1 MPDKKKRLMGRG
13 YTININTKIR
23 LGFFLTVLPLF
34 FIVGAT
40 YFPLRKI
47 VFENSARQ
55 IVLISSSGQEQFSS
69 FLRTSYLFF
78 REWVEGDVFRLA
90 TEFDAWD
97 DLKYQMDSIQR
108 VHEEFPIMLMVNKR
122 GVIIQESRLF
132 KDKKNSTSLIGQSV
146 SYFDKISEIAS
157 GPAFVVDSSPELPN
171 RDNASLLLFV
181 HQTKDS
187 IENVN
192 GHFLSFLD
200 LSSLNGICKEIL
212 NELASSSLP
221 GSHVAVVDM
230 VSNKTIS
237 WAVNG
242 EPSVGSFKL
251 PVSAQKLMKA
261 AKPGE
266 IKVFNT
272 EAGHQ
277 HLLYLPLEFE
287 SDSSKENEKQFS
299 LCLVLCVHEEEIM
312 AKVSGTLVLS
322 TGIAGIGL
330 VLALVFSALTVKM
343 LTSPITQLVQVLQ
356 QYTRGDSTVRAVV
369 KSRDEIGY
377 FAQEFNS
384 MLEKIETSSL
394 ALQES
399 EARYRN
405 LFNSLQKAVSSKNYR
420 FRFDLPHNEEDD
432 LVDSLNAMLET
443 LENADIK
450 SREEDWIK
458 TGVNRL
464 SEQISGNYKLDE
476 LCRKAITFIARYMKA
491 LTGTMFIRRQEDEQ
505 SGSFYELVAA
515 YAYETDKDERYGYRE
530 KEGLLGQAVK
540 ERKPLHLTNIPDNYL
555 KISSSLGSGKPSDV
569 LIFPL
574 IYEGEVQGV
583 VELATNFR
591 MKKKHLNLADQIGR
605 VIGVAVYSAIVNDQ
619 FKKQSESLLRQQENL
634 QKANRELEEQNLL
647 LQEVESEEL

>member
-1 MPDKKKRLMGRG
+1 MSDRKNRLMGRG

-40 YFPLRKI
+40 YFPLRNI

-108 VHEEFPIMLMVNKR
+108 VHKEFPIMLMVNKR

-132 KDKKNSTSLIGQSV
+132 KRNSSGTTLIGQPLP
-146 SYFDKISEIAS
+146 YFKDISGIAS
-157 GPAFVVDSSPELPN
+157 GPAFVVDSGPELPN

-200 LSSLNGICKEIL
+200 LSSLKGICNEIL
-212 NELASSSLP
+212 KELKSSSLP
-221 GSHVAVVDM
+221 GSHVAVVNM
-230 VSNKTIS
+230 NSNKVIS
-237 WAVNG
+237 YAAHEDKDGNDT
-242 EPSVGSFKL
+242 FKL
-251 PVSAQKLMKA
+251 PVTAQTL
-261 AKPGE
+261 AKEARPGQ

-272 EAGHQ
+272 ETGNQ
-277 HLLYLPLEFE
+277 HLLYLPLDLE
-287 SDSSKENEKQFS
+287 SDSDKKKNKCA

-312 AKVSGTLVLS
+312 AKVSGTLFLS
-322 TGIAGIGL
+322 MGIAGIGL

-356 QYTRGDSTVRAVV
+356 QYTGGDSSVRAEV

-384 MLEKIETSSL
+384 MLEKIEASSL

-405 LFNSLQKAVSSKNYR
+405 FFNSLQKAVNSKNYK

-432 LVDSLNAMLET
+432 LVASLNAMLET
-443 LENADIK
+443 LENADLK

-458 TGVNRL
+458 TGVNQL

-476 LCRKAITFIARYMKA
+476 LCLKAITFIARYMEA
-491 LTGTMFIRRQEDEQ
+491 LTGTMFIRRLEDDH
-505 SGSFYELVAA
+505 SGAFYELVAA
-515 YAYETDKDERYGYRE
+515 YAYQHNKNERYGYRE
-530 KEGLLGQAVK
+530 KEGLLGQVVK
-540 ERKPLHLTNIPDNYL
+540 EKKPLHLTDIPVNYL
-555 KISSSLGSGKPSDV
+555 KISSSLGSASPSDV

-583 VELATNFR
+583 VELAANFSLE
-591 MKKKHLNLADQIGR
+591 KKHLNLADQLGK

-619 FKKQSESLLRQQENL
+619 FKKQSENLLQQQENL
-634 QKANRELEEQNLL
+634 KKANRELEEQNLL
-647 LQEVESEEL
+647 LQEVESED